1 MIDNHGTHASPDHT
15 THAAH
20 DGLGV
25 AGNMAKAFIHSPLS
39 PLLLFASLCLG
50 LLGLVMTPRQED
62 PQISVPMIDIFVSYP
77 GASSAQVS
85 TLAIEPLERIM
96 SEITGIKHVY
106 SASMRGQGMVTIE
119 FDVGQ
124 LMGPSIV
131 KVHDKLQSNL
141 NRIPPGVSMP
151 LVKPKGVDDVP
162 VVTLTLWSRDV
173 DDSALRTLALDVLQ
187 GLKEVPDTG
196 WNEVIGGRHSEIRV
210 EVRPERLS
218 GFGIS
223 LDQVAQTIRSA
234 NAEQSAGSSETGGTR
249 YSVTTGAF
257 LRGTEDIKRLVVGM
271 RNSTPVYVGDVA
283 HVFDGPQETTQM
295 VAHYTGVG
303 RTEGTLE
310 ADGAAAVTIAI
321 AKKEGSNGVT
331 VANALLDRLSS
342 LRGHLIPSNVQ
353 VDVTRNYGET
363 ANEKVNDLLKK
374 LFIATGAV
382 TILVLF
388 ALGIR
393 PSVVVTIVIPVVI
406 LLTVFGALMT
416 GYSINRVSLFAL
428 IFSIGILVDDAIVV
442 VENIYRRWLEKGESD
457 TDTAVDAVR
466 EVGNP
471 TILATFTVV
480 AALLPMGFVSGM
492 MGPYMRPIPV
502 LGSIAMV
509 FSLFA
514 AFMFTPWLVMR
525 IKPSL
530 AALRRAEKRE
540 HREKEVIGRYYRAF
554 MVPLIE
560 NRFLGWVT
568 LFSIIAV
575 WFLSVVMFY
584 FSAVP
589 VKMLPYDN
597 KSEFDVIFDMPDGTA
612 LPNTANVARQM
623 VDVLRK
629 IPEVTALQSYVGTAS
644 PFNFN
649 GLVRHYYLRDK
660 SWHADIQLQ
669 LTAKK
674 ARHRKSHEIA
684 VEARNL
690 LEPIA
695 KAAGATLTVAEVPP
709 GPPVLQ
715 SIVAEVYGPDE
726 QTRRRFA
733 TDLTGIFAKAALP
746 TLGEM
751 RVVDVDNYMTGPH
764 DVYRF
769 EVDTEKAVRRGISV
783 DTINR
788 NLAMA
793 MGGEKLG
800 DVKRGK
806 SLEPTYI
813 TIQIPLAARAQ
824 IAHLGDLPIPSTSGT
839 VMPLAELGRFVP
851 VPEDNIVFHK
861 DLRANEYV
869 VGDLVGR
876 LGAPIYGMFAIQEL
890 LNNYTSP
897 DGIKG
902 PKGSYIGPP
911 KTSDKSGFEW
921 TGEWTVTYETFR
933 DMGIAFAVALVL
945 IYILVVWEFG
955 NFTLPAIIMAPIPLT
970 LIGIVP
976 GHWLM
981 GAEFTATSMIGFIA
995 LAGIIV
1001 RNSILLVDFA
1011 KHQVLAG
1018 YSLRESVLLASETRM
1033 RPIMITAFALVAGS
1047 FVILFDPIFQGMA
1060 VSLLFGVLVS
1070 TVLTLVVIPLGCT
1083 SAANAFEY
1091 PHPPG
1096 TEPDGTIPSPPS
1108 PPSVP
1113 PKKAPVSSAPPRET
1127 PTTATP
1133 ASDPATSAGEGV
1145 ASAASASL
1153 PPSGGAAT
1161 SIRGAVGEPVGGIPR
1176 PFLRPNLA
1184 ALPSSSVGTMAPRAE
1199 AETTTGGTPIPNLVS
1214 SLDSTEVRPLPGE
1227 NAPKVLF
1234 PVESPPSLLR
1244 PHIEVKPHSQGG
1256 EVPVSLT
1263 ESEAP
1268 APEVLVTPTSFP
1280 NLGYGTADSVPPPEP
1295 FARPNTLERTVL
1307 RPLVAV
1313 TERGGELDALPS
1325 SGTLPEPVSVV
1336 VVNEVIQSGLSSVRL
1351 PLPPLAASDDS
1362 PVSDESTSAPAMAD
1376 AAPSMPNMERTII
1389 AGRYKERN
1397 STKRRGIR
1405 LKSTPPLIGS

>member
-1 MIDNHGTHASPDHT
+1 MTDNHGNHPPPDHA
-15 THAAH
+15 THSAN
-20 DGLGV
+20 DGLGI

-62 PQISVPMIDIFVSYP
+62 PQISVPMIDIFVAYP

-85 TLAIEPLERIM
+85 TLAIEPLERII
-96 SEITGIKHVY
+96 SEIVGIKHVY
-106 SASMRGQGMVTIE
+106 SASMRGQGMVTVE

-124 LMGPSIV
+124 PLGPSIV
-131 KVHDKLQSNL
+131 KVHDKIQSNL

-162 VVTLTLWSRDV
+162 VVTLTLWSRNV
-173 DDSALRTLALDVLQ
+173 DDSALRTLAIDVLQ
-187 GLKEVPDTG
+187 NLKEVPDSG
-196 WNEVIGGRHSEIRV
+196 WSEVIGGRHSEIRV

-234 NAEQSAGSSETGGTR
+234 NAEQSAGSSESGGTR

-257 LRGTEDIKRLVVGM
+257 LRGAEDIKRLVVGM

-283 HVFDGPQETTQM
+283 QVFDGPQETIQM
-295 VAHYTGVG
+295 VAQYTGSG
-303 RTEGTLE
+303 RAENTTKT
-310 ADGAAAVTIAI
+310 DGAAAVTIAI

-331 VANALLDRLSS
+331 VANALLERLSN
-342 LRGHLIPSNVQ
+342 LQNRIIPSNVQ
-353 VDVTRNYGET
+353 VEVTRNYGET

-382 TILVLF
+382 TLLVWF

-393 PSVVVTIVIPVVI
+393 PSIVVTIVIPVVI

-442 VENIYRRWLEKGESD
+442 VENIYRRWLEKGEND

-530 AALRRAEKRE
+530 ASLRKAEKRE
-540 HREKEVIGRYYRAF
+540 HREKEIIGRYYRAL
-554 MVPLIE
+554 MMPLIE

-568 LFSIIAV
+568 LVSIVVV
-575 WFLSVVMFY
+575 WFLSVMMFY
-584 FSAVP
+584 FHAVP

-597 KSEFDVIFDMPDGTA
+597 KSEFDVVFDMPEGTA

-623 VDVLRK
+623 VEALRK

-660 SWHADIQLQ
+660 SWQADIQVQ
-669 LTAKK
+669 LAAKK
-674 ARHRKSHEIA
+674 VRHRKSHEIA
-684 VEARNL
+684 IEARNL
-690 LEPIA
+690 LEHIA
-695 KAAGATLTVAEVPP
+695 KTAGATLTVAEVPP

-726 QTRRRFA
+726 QVRRRFA
-733 TDLTGIFAKAALP
+733 TDLTAIFAKTALP
-746 TLGEM
+746 TPGEM
-751 RVVDVDNYMTGPH
+751 KVVDVDNYMTGLH
-764 DVYRF
+764 EVYRF

-813 TIQIPLAARAQ
+813 TIQIPLSARSQ

-839 VMPLAELGRFVP
+839 VMPLGELGRFVP
-851 VPEDNIVFHK
+851 VPEDNVIYHK

-890 LNNYTSP
+890 LNSYTAP
-897 DGIKG
+897 DGTKG
-902 PKGSYIGPP
+902 PAGTYIGPP
-911 KTSDKSGFEW
+911 KTSDKIGFEW

-933 DMGIAFAVALVL
+933 DMGIAFGVALVL

-976 GHWLM
+976 GHWFM

-1011 KHQVLAG
+1011 KHQILAG
-1018 YSLRESVLLASETRM
+1018 YSLREAVILSSETRM

-1091 PHPPG
+1091 PNTLPGIEPEPEDTVPP
-1096 TEPDGTIPSPPS
+1096 PPLL
-1108 PPSVP
+1108 PPLP
-1113 PKKAPVSSAPPRET
+1113 PKKSPVPIVPPQETPTVAPVSDPVATASTERIVESPISISPAPMATVLMRET
-1127 PTTATP
+1127 
-1133 ASDPATSAGEGV
+1133 V
-1145 ASAASASL
+1145 
-1153 PPSGGAAT
+1153 
-1161 SIRGAVGEPVGGIPR
+1161 VEPVREVPR

-1184 ALPSSSVGTMAPRAE
+1184 AFPLSSISPSPVSASS
-1199 AETTTGGTPIPNLVS
+1199 AETTTGATLVTLPTALPESSEMRPPLGKGSSKAFFPSAEILGPLRPHVEVKPRLLGEAVLISSEESIVPLVLTAVS
-1214 SLDSTEVRPLPGE
+1214 SLD
-1227 NAPKVLF
+1227 
-1234 PVESPPSLLR
+1234 
-1244 PHIEVKPHSQGG
+1244 I
-1256 EVPVSLT
+1256 
-1263 ESEAP
+1263 ESEA
-1268 APEVLVTPTSFP
+1268 TT
-1280 NLGYGTADSVPPPEP
+1280 SVPRPELFP
-1295 FARPNTLERTVL
+1295 RSESPVQTVP
-1307 RPLVAV
+1307 RPLEAV
-1313 TERGGELDALPS
+1313 TERSSEWNVSPSELPS
-1325 SGTLPEPVSVV
+1325 EPISVV
-1336 VVNEVIQSGLSSVRL
+1336 VVNEIMQPSISAVLPQPPALETVDELSVADELTS
-1351 PLPPLAASDDS
+1351 ASMVTDDS
-1362 PVSDESTSAPAMAD
+1362 HTPKI
-1376 AAPSMPNMERTII
+1376 ERPII
-1389 AGRYKERN
+1389 VGRYKDRA
-1397 STKRRGIR
+1397 TVKRRGIR
-1405 LKSTPPLIGS
+1405 IKSTAPSAGG

>member
-1 MIDNHGTHASPDHT
+1 MTEKHHT
-15 THAAH
+15 DQPIAH
-20 DGLGV
+20 EGLGV
-25 AGNMAKAFIHSPLS
+25 AGAMAKSFIHSPLS

-50 LLGLVMTPRQED
+50 LLGLVLTPRQED
-62 PQISVPMIDIFVSYP
+62 PQISVPMVDVFISYP

-85 TLAIEPLERIM
+85 ALAIDPLERIM
-96 SEITGIKHVY
+96 SEITGVKHVY

-124 LMGPSIV
+124 PMGPSVV
-131 KVHDKLQSNL
+131 KIHDKLQSNL
-141 NRIPPGVSMP
+141 NQIPPGVMMP

-162 VVTLTLWSRDV
+162 VVTLALWSRSL
-173 DDSALRTLALDVLQ
+173 DDSTLRSLALDVLQ
-187 GLKEVPDTG
+187 ALKEVPNTG
-196 WNEVIGGRHSEIRV
+196 WNEIIGGRRSEIRV

-223 LDQVAQTIRSA
+223 LDQVAQTVRSA
-234 NAEQSAGSSETGGTR
+234 NAEQSAGSAETGGSR
-249 YSVTTGAF
+249 YSITTGAF
-257 LRGTEDIKRLVVGM
+257 LRGADDVKKLVVGM
-271 RNSTPVYVGDVA
+271 RDRMPIYVSDVA
-283 HVFDGPQETTQM
+283 DVFEGPQETQQM
-295 VAHYTGVG
+295 VSHYTGVATQAKAVANG
-303 RTEGTLE
+303 V
-310 ADGAAAVTIAI
+310 ASVTIAI

-331 VANALLDRLSS
+331 VANAILERLSQ
-342 LRGHLIPSNVQ
+342 LRGHLIPANVE
-353 VDVTRNYGET
+353 VEVTRNYGET

-382 TILVLF
+382 TILVFL
-388 ALGIR
+388 ALGMR
-393 PSVVVTIVIPVVI
+393 PSIVVTIVIPVVI

-442 VENIYRRWLEKGESD
+442 VENIYRRWLVRGEND
-457 TDTAVDAVR
+457 TETAIDAVR

-530 AALRRAEKRE
+530 AALRKAEKRE
-540 HREKEVIGRYYRAF
+540 HREKEVIGRYYRAL
-554 MVPLIE
+554 MMPLIE
-560 NRFLGWVT
+560 NRFLGWMALIGIV
-568 LFSIIAV
+568 AV
-575 WFLSVVMFY
+575 WFLSVSMFY
-584 FSAVP
+584 LELVP

-597 KSEFDVIFDMPDGTA
+597 KSEFDVVFDMPDGTA
-612 LPNTANVARQM
+612 LPNTANVAQRM
-623 VDVLRK
+623 VEVLRK

-660 SWHADIQLQ
+660 SWHADIQVQ

-674 ARHRKSHEIA
+674 ARTRKSHEIA

-695 KAAGATLTVAEVPP
+695 REARANLTVAEVPP

-726 QTRRRFA
+726 QTRRHFA
-733 TDLTGIFAKAALP
+733 SDLTQLFTKAALP
-746 TLGEM
+746 TPGEM
-751 RVVDVDNYMTGPH
+751 RVVDVDNYLTDPH
-764 DVYRF
+764 DVFRF

-806 SLEPTYI
+806 SPEPTYI
-813 TIQIPLAARAQ
+813 TIQIPLEKRAQ
-824 IAHLGDLPIPSTSGT
+824 ITQLGDLPIPSASGT
-839 VMPLAELGRFVP
+839 VMPLAELGRFVA
-851 VPEDNIVFHK
+851 VSEDQTIYHK

-869 VGDLVGR
+869 VADLVGR
-876 LGAPIYGMFAIQEL
+876 LGAPIYGMFAIQDL
-890 LNNYTSP
+890 LNHYTTP
-897 DGIKG
+897 DGIQG
-902 PKGSYIGPP
+902 VSGSYLGPP

-933 DMGIAFAVALVL
+933 DMGIAFAAALVL

-955 NFTLPAIIMAPIPLT
+955 NFMLPAIIMAPIPLT

-976 GHWLM
+976 GHWFM

-1011 KHQVLAG
+1011 KNEILG
-1018 YSLRESVLLASETRM
+1018 GRSLRESVVLASETRM

-1070 TVLTLVVIPLGCT
+1070 TLLTLVVIPLGCT
-1083 SAANAFEY
+1083 SAADSFEY
-1091 PHPPG
+1091 P
-1096 TEPDGTIPSPPS
+1096 
-1108 PPSVP
+1108 VP
-1113 PKKAPVSSAPPRET
+1113 PAPAPEDSGTHSRPLDVSPVASVVISQPSQPETTVEAKTSEPTEIPRPLSWPGQVSAPTVAPETSSNVQPIVVREKNDLS
-1127 PTTATP
+1127 A
-1133 ASDPATSAGEGV
+1133 DPLTGE
-1145 ASAASASL
+1145 
-1153 PPSGGAAT
+1153 
-1161 SIRGAVGEPVGGIPR
+1161 IMGIPR
-1176 PFLRPNLA
+1176 PHMEPRLHEVESAPEQPRQVPSVEVVEPEIVGESVAIPRPD
-1184 ALPSSSVGTMAPRAE
+1184 SFGRAE
-1199 AETTTGGTPIPNLVS
+1199 
-1214 SLDSTEVRPLPGE
+1214 
-1227 NAPKVLF
+1227 
-1234 PVESPPSLLR
+1234 PVEADSM
-1244 PHIEVKPHSQGG
+1244 
-1256 EVPVSLT
+1256 PVSK
-1263 ESEAP
+1263 E
-1268 APEVLVTPTSFP
+1268 TPTSEAIQQERLSP
-1280 NLGYGTADSVPPPEP
+1280 GA
-1295 FARPNTLERTVL
+1295 LEASSNRVL
-1307 RPLVAV
+1307 PGNHKDR
-1313 TERGGELDALPS
+1313 
-1325 SGTLPEPVSVV
+1325 
-1336 VVNEVIQSGLSSVRL
+1336 
-1351 PLPPLAASDDS
+1351 
-1362 PVSDESTSAPAMAD
+1362 
-1376 AAPSMPNMERTII
+1376 
-1389 AGRYKERN
+1389 AGV
-1397 STKRRGIR
+1397 KRRGIR
-1405 LKSTPPLIGS
+1405 LKITPPSQS

>member
-1 MIDNHGTHASPDHT
+1 M
-15 THAAH
+15 
-20 DGLGV
+20 V
-25 AGNMAKAFIHSPLS
+25 
-39 PLLLFASLCLG
+39 
-50 LLGLVMTPRQED
+50 
-62 PQISVPMIDIFVSYP
+62 DIFVAYP
-77 GASSAQVS
+77 GASSSQVS

-96 SEITGIKHVY
+96 SEITGVKHVY
-106 SASMRGQGMVTIE
+106 SAASRGQGMVTIE

-124 LMGPSIV
+124 PMGPSIV

-141 NRIPPGVSMP
+141 NRMPPGVSMP

-162 VVTLTLWSRDV
+162 VLTLTLWSRDV

-187 GLKEVPDTG
+187 SLKEVPNTG

-210 EVRPERLS
+210 EVLPERLS

-234 NAEQSAGSSETGGTR
+234 NAEQNTGSSETGGTR
-249 YSVTTGAF
+249 YVVTSGAF
-257 LRGTEDIKRLVVGM
+257 LRGAEDIKRLVVAM
-271 RNSTPVYVGDVA
+271 RNQVPVYVSDVA
-283 HVFDGPQETTQM
+283 HVFDGPQETSQI
-295 VAHYTGVG
+295 VAQYTGIG
-303 RTEGTLE
+303 KNEGIT
-310 ADGAAAVTIAI
+310 AANGSAAVTVAI

-331 VANALLDRLSS
+331 VANALLERLNN
-342 LRGHLIPSNVQ
+342 LRGHLIPSNVE
-353 VDVTRNYGET
+353 VEVTRNYGDT

-382 TILVLF
+382 TVLVLF

-393 PSVVVTIVIPVVI
+393 PSMVVTIVIPVVI

-442 VENIYRRWLEKGESD
+442 VENIYRRWLVKGAN
-457 TDTAVDAVR
+457 DTATAIDAVR

-530 AALRRAEKRE
+530 YALRKAEKRE
-540 HREKEVIGRYYRAF
+540 HREKEKIGRYYRAL
-554 MVPLIE
+554 MLPLIE

-568 LFSIIAV
+568 LFGIVAV
-575 WFLSVVMFY
+575 WFLSASMFY
-584 FSAVP
+584 FQSVP

-597 KSEFDVIFDMPDGTA
+597 KSEFDVIVDMPDGTA
-612 LPNTANVARQM
+612 LPNTANVTRQM
-623 VDVLRK
+623 VEALRK

-660 SWHADIQLQ
+660 PWHADIQIQ
-669 LTAKK
+669 LTPKNM
-674 ARHRKSHEIA
+674 RHRKSHEIA
-684 VEARNL
+684 VQARTL

-695 KAAGATLTVAEVPP
+695 KTAGAALTVAEVPP

-715 SIVAEVYGPDE
+715 AIVAEVYGPDE
-726 QTRRRFA
+726 QTRRHF
-733 TDLTGIFAKAALP
+733 TSDLTQIFSQAVLP
-746 TLGEM
+746 TPGEM
-751 RVVDVDNYMTGPH
+751 RVADVDNYMVDPH
-764 DVYRF
+764 EVYRF

-813 TIQIPLAARAQ
+813 TIQIPLSARAQ
-824 IAHLGDLPIPSTSGT
+824 IAHLGDLPIPSSSGS
-839 VMPLAELGRFVP
+839 VMPLAELGRFVA
-851 VPEDNIVFHK
+851 VQEDPIIYHK

-869 VGDLVGR
+869 VGDVVGR
-876 LGAPIYGMFAIQEL
+876 LGAPIYGMFAIQDL
-890 LNNYTSP
+890 LNKYTAP
-897 DGIKG
+897 DGVKG
-902 PKGSYIGPP
+902 LSGSYLGPP
-911 KTSDKSGFEW
+911 ANSDKSGFEW

-933 DMGIAFAVALVL
+933 DMGIAFGAALIL

-1011 KHQVLAG
+1011 KHEILAG
-1018 YSLRESVLLASETRM
+1018 RSLRDAVVLASETRM

-1070 TVLTLVVIPLGCT
+1070 TLLTLVVIPLGCT

-1091 PHPPG
+1091 PHS
-1096 TEPDGTIPSPPS
+1096 SPQ
-1108 PPSVP
+1108 
-1113 PKKAPVSSAPPRET
+1113 SAPPALSDPPAV
-1127 PTTATP
+1127 PTTMAMPVTIPVVPSPEVAVQEPP
-1133 ASDPATSAGEGV
+1133 AIP
-1145 ASAASASL
+1145 
-1153 PPSGGAAT
+1153 
-1161 SIRGAVGEPVGGIPR
+1161 VGEPI
-1176 PFLRPNLA
+1176 
-1184 ALPSSSVGTMAPRAE
+1184 SVEM
-1199 AETTTGGTPIPNLVS
+1199 V
-1214 SLDSTEVRPLPGE
+1214 STES
-1227 NAPKVLF
+1227 APV
-1234 PVESPPSLLR
+1234 
-1244 PHIEVKPHSQGG
+1244 
-1256 EVPVSLT
+1256 
-1263 ESEAP
+1263 
-1268 APEVLVTPTSFP
+1268 
-1280 NLGYGTADSVPPPEP
+1280 
-1295 FARPNTLERTVL
+1295 
-1307 RPLVAV
+1307 
-1313 TERGGELDALPS
+1313 
-1325 SGTLPEPVSVV
+1325 EPVSVA
-1336 VVNEVIQSGLSSVRL
+1336 EPESV
-1351 PLPPLAASDDS
+1351 
-1362 PVSDESTSAPAMAD
+1362 ESTADVPVESVPGSAETS
-1376 AAPSMPNMERTII
+1376 PSLIEK
-1389 AGRYKERN
+1389 KERGGP
-1397 STKRRGIR
+1397 KRRGIR
-1405 LKSTPPLIGS
+1405 LKSTPPNR